1 MSDRN
6 KSKEQLIEELIL
18 LQKEV
23 TELRTTK
30 LAFDTLRELLITVV
44 TTGKTTTGELTLRTV
59 LQQVLQLSNRMTQA
73 EEGSLFLLDADGF
86 VTQSILARGAMVR
99 DLKQRIIGKVL
110 DKGLAGWVSRNRKI
124 GLVTD
129 TINDQRWLTL
139 PNQPYNVRSA
149 LSLPIHRGKD
159 LLGILTLM
167 HSQPNYFSPESA
179 QLMQMLTEQIALVL
193 EMIRL
198 YVQGYLTQP
207 QSHPSLPVQDL
218 DLNSLEQPPFSKEK
232 VSSLGIYILLKEGKF
247 MYTNPG
253 VAELFGYTFIDFIT
267 IESIFDL
274 VAAPQHQFV
283 SEHIERCF
291 QSYNKTLSCTFKGQ
305 RKDGSLMDV
314 KACGTKTKL
323 GGKPV
328 IIGLLSLVA

>member
-23 TELRTTK
+23 AELRTTK
-30 LAFDTLRELLITVV
+30 LAFDTLRELLITVL
-44 TTGKTTTGELTLRTV
+44 TTGKTATGELMLKTV
-59 LQQVLQLSNRMTQA
+59 LQQILQFSNRMTNA
-73 EEGSLFLLDADGF
+73 EEGSLFLLDANGF
-86 VTQSILARGAMVR
+86 VTHSILARGAMVR
-99 DLKQRIIGKVL
+99 DLKQRIISKVL
-110 DKGLAGWVSRNRKI
+110 DKGLAGWVIRNRKV

-129 TINDQRWLTL
+129 TINDPRWLTL

-167 HSQPNYFSPESA
+167 HSEPNYFRPESA
-179 QLMQMLTEQIALVL
+179 HLMQMLTAQIALVL
-193 EMIRL
+193 ETIRL
-198 YVQGYLTQP
+198 YIQGSLIQP
-207 QSHPSLPVQDL
+207 QSHPNLPVQDL
-218 DLNSLEQPPFSKEK
+218 ELNPLEEEFLSQEK
-232 VSSLGIYILLKEGKF
+232 ASSMGIYILLKEGKF

-253 VAELFGYTFIDFIT
+253 VAEMFGYTFIDFIT
-267 IESIFDL
+267 IQSIFDL
-274 VAAPQHQFV
+274 IAAPHHQFV

-291 QSYNKTLSCTFKGQ
+291 QSYNKTLACTFKGQ

-323 GGKPV
+323 SGKPV
-328 IIGLLSLVA
+328 IIGLLSLAS

>member
-6 KSKEQLIEELIL
+6 KSKEQLIEELIV
-18 LQKEV
+18 LQREV
-23 TELRTTK
+23 AELRTTQI
-30 LAFDTLRELLITVV
+30 AFDTLRQLLITVV
-44 TTGKTTTGELTLRTV
+44 TTGKTATGELMLKTV
-59 LQQVLQLSNRMTQA
+59 LQQILQISNRVTNA

-86 VTQSILARGAMVR
+86 VTQSILARGAMIR
-99 DLKQRIIGKVL
+99 DLKQKIIGKVL
-110 DKGLAGWVSRNRKI
+110 DKGLAGWVIRNRKV

-129 TINDQRWLTL
+129 TMNDGRWLTL

-149 LSLPIHRGKD
+149 LSLPIYRGKD

-167 HSQPNYFSPESA
+167 HSQPNYFSSESA
-179 QLMQMLTEQIALVL
+179 HLMQILAEQIALIL
-193 EMIRL
+193 ETIRL
-198 YVQGYLTQP
+198 YVEDYLTQP
-207 QSHPSLPVQDL
+207 QSNLSLPLQDL
-218 DLNSLEQPPFSKEK
+218 ELNPLEEQSLPKEK

-253 VAELFGYTFIDFIT
+253 VAEMFGYTFIDFIT

-274 VAAPQHQFV
+274 VAVPHHQFV
-283 SEHIERCF
+283 FEHIERCF
-291 QSYNKTLSCTFKGQ
+291 QSYNKSLACTFKGQ

-323 GGKPV
+323 SGKPV
-328 IIGLLSLVA
+328 IIGLFSSAS